1 MVALTIKKHP
11 VTRVAHYLFLLPFLP
26 ALRPLLVNYRMA
38 DMIIYVAGVVLVV
51 FLVIYGNHQALLK
64 SDRLGLNLFLHY
76 RHNAEYHPF
85 SGMKGYK
92 RLGSNRVTLYS
103 KGYSPVVLNMN
114 KNDVE
119 RLISR
124 MENEN
129 IHDIE
134 NDK

>member
-1 MVALTIKKHP
+1 MAALTIKKHP
-11 VTRVAHYLFLLPFLP
+11 VTRAAHYLFLLPFLP

-38 DMIIYVAGVVLVV
+38 DVIIYVAGIILVI

-64 SDRLGLNLFLHY
+64 SDRSGLNLYLHY

-85 SGMKGYK
+85 SGMTGYK
-92 RLGSNRVTLYS
+92 RLSSNRVTLYS

-114 KNDVE
+114 KSDADK
-119 RLISR
+119 LIAR

-129 IHDIE
+129 IHDIQ
-134 NDK
+134 NRK